1 MSTVWPTLPT
11 VADPVPDLDER
22 RWAYPGVNRY
32 GGAARLRAW
41 SSPAV
46 TGGPMLAVVSEL
58 GAGCS
63 VTNAAHWIVAE
74 LRDTFGDDVVVL
86 EHYPALQRGDGPTL
100 DQVHVNLDGVARIAW
115 RRIYPDVP
123 DHRPDR
129 GELVEWIHHRGGAY
143 VLEALE
149 LVDAAGGAWARCSA
163 VRCTHHHAA
172 ERQR

>member
-1 MSTVWPTLPT
+1 MNSWPILPT
-11 VADPVPDLDER
+11 VADPVPDVDVR
-22 RWAYPGVNRY
+22 RWAYPGVNRH
-32 GGAARLRAW
+32 GGEAHVRAW
-41 SSPAV
+41 AD
-46 TGGPMLAVVSEL
+46 GPPGPGRRWLAAVSEL
-58 GAGCS
+58 GTGCS
-63 VTNAAHWIVAE
+63 VTNAAHHIVE
-74 LRDTFGDDVVVL
+74 QLRAQLGHGVVIL
-86 EHYPALQRGDGPTL
+86 EHYPAEQRGDGGTL
-100 DQVHVNLDGVARIAW
+100 DQVHVDDERRIAW